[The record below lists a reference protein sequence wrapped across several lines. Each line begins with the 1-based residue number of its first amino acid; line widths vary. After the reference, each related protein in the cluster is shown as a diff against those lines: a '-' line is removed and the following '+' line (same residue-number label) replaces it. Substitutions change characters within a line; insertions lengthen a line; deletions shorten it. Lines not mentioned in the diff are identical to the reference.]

1 MYQHIL
7 VAVDDSDTSNRAL
20 GEAIKLARDQ
30 RAVLRIV
37 YAIDEAAIYG
47 DALISDPV
55 EVEKEWTRI
64 ANGILQKAQQAAR
77 GEGVNA
83 ETRLLE
89 TENVGDRVADAI
101 IKDAREW
108 PADLLVAGT
117 HGRTGLRHLMLGSVA
132 EGLLRSSP
140 VPILLIRAS

>member
-20 GEAIKLARDQ
+20 QEAINLAKDQ

-37 YAIDEAAIYG
+37 YAVDENTIYS
-47 DALISDPV
+47 DAQISDPV
-55 EVEKEWTRI
+55 EIEKAWIRI
-64 ANGILQKAQQAAR
+64 GNDILRKAQDAAR
-77 GEGVNA
+77 KQDVNA
-83 ETRLLE
+83 EVKLLE
-89 TENVGDRVADAI
+89 TENVNSSVADAI
-101 IKDAREW
+101 IADARQW

-132 EGLLRSSP
+132 EGLLRVSP
-140 VPILLIRAS
+140 VPILLIRAK